1 MKNNKTTVVKG
12 NSTKRSWNLVDLSGQ
27 SWGRSATKIA
37 PLLIGKHKIDY
48 SPNRDAG
55 DYVVAINASKI
66 SITGKKLDQKIYY
79 HHSGF
84 TGNLKELTLRQ
95 LFKKDPRQVIY
106 LAVRGM
112 LPKNK
117 LRSKRL
123 TRLKIFIGDQHQYAD
138 KFKKS

>member
-123 TRLKIFIGDQHQYAD
+123 TRLKIFIGDQHQYTD
-138 KFKKS
+138 KFKK

>member
-1 MKNNKTTVVKG
+1 MKNKKTTVVKG
-12 NSTKRSWNLVDLSGQ
+12 NLINRSWHLIDLTGQ
-27 SWGRSATKIA
+27 SWGRTATKIV
-37 PLLIGKHKIDY
+37 PLLIGKHKVDY
-48 SPNRDAG
+48 SANCDAG

-66 SITGKKLDQKIYY
+66 KITGKKLDQKIYY

-123 TRLKIFIGDQHQYAD
+123 TRLKIFIDASHQYPD
-138 KFKKS
+138 KFKK

>member
-1 MKNNKTTVVKG
+1 MKNKKTTVIKG
-12 NSTKRSWNLVDLSGQ
+12 NLINRSWHLVDLAGQ
-27 SWGRSATKIA
+27 SWGRTATKIV
-37 PLLIGKHKIDY
+37 PLLIGKHKVDY
-48 SPNRDAG
+48 STNRDTG
-55 DYVVAINASKI
+55 DYVVAINATKI
-66 SITGKKLDQKIYY
+66 KITGKKLDQKIYY

-123 TRLKIFIGDQHQYAD
+123 VRLKIFIGSEHPYAD
-138 KFKKS
+138 KFKK